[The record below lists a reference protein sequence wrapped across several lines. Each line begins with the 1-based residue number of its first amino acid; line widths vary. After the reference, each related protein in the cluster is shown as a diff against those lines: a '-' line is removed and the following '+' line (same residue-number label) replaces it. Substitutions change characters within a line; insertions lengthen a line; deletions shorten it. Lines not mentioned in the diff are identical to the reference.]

1 MGNYNL
7 SDIQVAYL
15 LDLLEEKA
23 GETEDEGT
31 LNLIQ
36 SLFDELEREIGP
48 DFKPFTPFPEV

>member
-1 MGNYNL
+1 MYKL
-7 SDIQVAYL
+7 TDEQVYFL

-36 SLFDELEREIGP
+36 SLFEVLEGEIGP
-48 DFKPFTPFPEV
+48 EFKPFPEV

>member
-1 MGNYNL
+1 MGTYKL
-7 SDIQVAYL
+7 SDSQVFFL

-36 SLFDELEREIGP
+36 SLFEVLEGEIGP
-48 DFKPFTPFPEV
+48 EFKPFPEV

>member
-7 SDIQVAYL
+7 SDIQVSYL

-36 SLFDELEREIGP
+36 SLFEELEREIGP
-48 DFKPFTPFPEV
+48 DFKPFPEV